1 MMKYNVA
8 YRKNKGALSSDEN
21 KVNNIYNLISLKFTV
36 RM

>member
-21 KVNNIYNLISLKFTV
+21 KVNNIYNLILVKFIV
-36 RM
+36 CM